1 MTGLRPLFR
10 NRRSVRRFLDRRPS
24 RELLV
29 SLVDAARLA
38 PSAANRQPLEF
49 LLVDDPKTCALL
61 FPLLRWAAYIS
72 PRGDPPPGQEPTAYI
87 LTLVNAGI
95 RDKGYEYD
103 VGAAMTTM
111 ALAAWSEGLAS
122 CWLISVDREGA
133 RRLLAVPET
142 HLIDS
147 VLALGYPA
155 ETPATVDLT
164 DSVRYWKDDEDRLH
178 VPKRKLESVLHVN
191 RF

>member
-1 MTGLRPLFR
+1 MPGLRPFFLD
-10 NRRSVRRFLDRRPS
+10 RRSVRRFLDRRPP
-24 RELLV
+24 RDLLV

-49 LLVDDPKTCALL
+49 LLVDEPETCALL

-72 PRGDPPPGQEPTAYI
+72 PQGNPPPGQEPTAYI
-87 LTLVNAGI
+87 LTLVNTGI
-95 RDKGYEYD
+95 RDKGHEHD
-103 VGAAMTTM
+103 VGAAMMSM

-133 RRLLAVPET
+133 RRLLSVPET

-164 DSVRYWKDDEDRLH
+164 DSVRYWKDGEGRLH
-178 VPKRKLESVLHVN
+178 VPKRRLAEVLHIN